1 MQNSIFSRA
10 RQLTELSKA
19 GAFMQMQLLIL
30 LSVGYLSPWS
40 LVYHGVQAKPSGA
53 CAISGLRSS
62 FEGQAWTSQQRYQGE
77 NEDGETALCKNRIQQ
92 TKVIQCQ

>member
-53 CAISGLRSS
+53 CAISGLGICFASS
-62 FEGQAWTSQQRYQGE
+62 FLLNTPLFVLAS
-77 NEDGETALCKNRIQQ
+77 LFLS
-92 TKVIQCQ
+92 